1 MNFLAK
7 FTMLEN
13 HHNFKYTILEN
24 RITNRMRTKF
34 HGVAPA
40 LITPMFA
47 DGQVDFQ
54 GLKRLIQHV
63 TDGGVDYLVVH
74 GTTGESATTNKNE
87 QKAILDFI
95 KEHNSK
101 NLPIVYGLGGNNTPN
116 VVQAFQEIDFQGID
130 AILSVCPYY
139 NKPGA
144 RGVIA
149 HYTAIAD
156 ASPVPVIMY
165 NIPGRSGINMSASTT
180 LTLAQHPNII
190 GIKEASCIIEQCMEI
205 NKDKPADFLLISGDD
220 VQAVP
225 TIACGGVGIISVIAN
240 AIPEKFSE
248 MIHAALDGNFLKA
261 RTMLG
266 SFLAIDPLLYEEG
279 NPVGVK
285 KIMELKGICGSD
297 VRLPLMKASDEL
309 GERMKEVIA
318 NDNL

>member
-1 MNFLAK
+1 
-7 FTMLEN
+7 
-13 HHNFKYTILEN
+13 
-24 RITNRMRTKF
+24 MRPKF

-40 LITPMFA
+40 LVTPMLA
-47 DGQVDFQ
+47 DGQVDYKA
-54 GLKRLIQHV
+54 LKRLIQHV

-74 GTTGESATTNKNE
+74 GTTGESATTDRNE
-87 QKAILDFI
+87 KKAILDFI
-95 KEHNSK
+95 KENNSK

-116 VVQAFQEIDFQGID
+116 VVQALKNIDFQGVD

-165 NIPGRSGINMSASTT
+165 NIPGRSGINMSSSTT

-205 NKDKPADFLLISGDD
+205 YKDKPEDFLLISGDD

-240 AIPEKFSE
+240 AIPAKFTE
-248 MIHAALDGNFLKA
+248 LIHAAMDGDFLKA

-285 KIMELKGICGSD
+285 KILELKGICSSD

-309 GERMKEVIA
+309 GERMQLVMAK
-318 NDNL
+318 DSL

>member
-1 MNFLAK
+1 
-7 FTMLEN
+7 
-13 HHNFKYTILEN
+13 
-24 RITNRMRTKF
+24 MRPKF

-40 LITPMFA
+40 LVTPMLA
-47 DGQVDFQ
+47 DGQVDYQ

-74 GTTGESATTNKNE
+74 GTTGESATTDKNE

-95 KEHNSK
+95 KENNSK
-101 NLPIVYGLGGNNTPN
+101 SLPIVYGLGGNNTPN
-116 VVQAFQEIDFQGID
+116 VVQALKDIDFQGVD

-149 HYTAIAD
+149 HYSAIAD

-165 NIPGRSGINMSASTT
+165 NIPGRSGINMSSTTT

-205 NKDKPADFLLISGDD
+205 NKDKPENFLLISGDD

-240 AIPEKFSE
+240 AIPAKFTE
-248 MIHAALDGNFLKA
+248 LIHAAMDGDFLKA

-285 KIMELKGICGSD
+285 KILELKGICSSE

-309 GERMKEVIA
+309 GERMQVVIA
-318 NDNL
+318 KDNL

>member
-1 MNFLAK
+1 
-7 FTMLEN
+7 
-13 HHNFKYTILEN
+13 
-24 RITNRMRTKF
+24 MRPKF

-40 LITPMFA
+40 LVTPMHE
-47 DGQVDFQ
+47 DGSINYD
-54 GLKRLIQHV
+54 GLKSLIQHV
-63 TDGGVDYLVVH
+63 SDGGVDYLVVQ
-74 GTTGESATTNKNE
+74 GTTGESATTSKDE
-87 QKAILDFI
+87 KKRVLEFV
-95 KEHNSK
+95 KEHNYK
-101 NLPIVYGLGGNNTPN
+101 NLPIVYGVGGNNTPE
-116 VVQAFQEIDFQGID
+116 VVKYLKEVDLTGVD

-165 NIPGRSGINMSASTT
+165 NIPGRTGINMAASTT

-205 NKDKPADFLLISGDD
+205 YKGKPEDFLLISGDD

-225 TIACGGVGIISVIAN
+225 IIACGGVGVMSVIAN
-240 AIPEKFSE
+240 AIPTKFTN
-248 MIHAALDGNFLKA
+248 MIHAALDGDFKGA
-261 RTMLG
+261 RDVLG
-266 SFLAIDPLLYEEG
+266 DFLAIDPLLYEEG

-285 KIMELKGICGSD
+285 KILEIKGLAESH
-297 VRLPLMKASDEL
+297 VRLPLVKASEEL
-309 GERMKEVIA
+309 GERMKVVLA